1 MAGGEVVGGA
11 EDGKWSGPLPSF
23 TFFFF
28 FFDQCTQEREAP
40 LTCEAPRPKHAVCFC
55 QCERVG
61 EVRVGGVVPRS
72 TCPA

>member
-28 FFDQCTQEREAP
+28 FFFFLTNAPKRER
-40 LTCEAPRPKHAVCFC
+40 LL
-55 QCERVG
+55 
-61 EVRVGGVVPRS
+61 
-72 TCPA
+72 

>member
-1 MAGGEVVGGA
+1 MPGGEVVGGA
-11 EDGKWSGPLPSF
+11 EDGKWSGPVPSF
-23 TFFFF
+23 SFF

-40 LTCEAPRPKHAVCFC
+40 LTCEVPRPEHAVCFC

-61 EVRVGGVVPRS
+61 EVYVGGVVLRS